1 MTKFGVDKREI
12 SCIIM
17 TLEISQYTR
26 VLSEKLKRIIIHQ
39 KSHLSSKIFEKV
51 CHNRKMLIINSFR
64 RLVSGVPV

>member
-26 VLSEKLKRIIIHQ
+26 VLSEKLKHIIIHFQ
-39 KSHLSSKIFEKV
+39 SHLSSKVFEKF
-51 CHNRKMLIINSFR
+51 CHTRKMMIINSFQ
-64 RLVSGVPV
+64 